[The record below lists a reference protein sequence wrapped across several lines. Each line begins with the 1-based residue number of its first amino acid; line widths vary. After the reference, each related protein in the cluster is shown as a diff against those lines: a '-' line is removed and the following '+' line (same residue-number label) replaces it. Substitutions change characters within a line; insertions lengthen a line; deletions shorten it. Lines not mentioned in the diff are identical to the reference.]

1 MKRNMLLWILV
12 MFTALSCTARKVDNT
27 PVPSLDL
34 QRYLGKWYEIA
45 RYDHSFERGIY
56 FPIAT
61 YSMDS
66 DGSIRV
72 VNTGIRK
79 GKTKISV
86 GRAKTTDTAGLLRV
100 SFFEPFYSD
109 YRVLMLTDDYRNAL
123 VGSSSSKYLWILSR
137 DSVIPMQVKYQ
148 ILTEACRRGYD
159 VNSLVW
165 MEQQKDYEN
174 ADNWTAEK

>member
-1 MKRNMLLWILV
+1 MKRNILLCIFAL
-12 MFTALSCTARKVDNT
+12 FTTLSCSARKVDNST
-27 PVPSLDL
+27 VDSLDL

-61 YSMDS
+61 YSINR

-72 VNTGIRK
+72 VNTGIK
-79 GKTKISV
+79 NGKTKVSV
-86 GRAKTTDTAGLLRV
+86 GRAKTTDTDGLLRV

-109 YRVLMLTDDYRNAL
+109 YRVLMLTDDYRHAL
-123 VGSSSSKYLWILSR
+123 VGSGSSKYLWILSR
-137 DSVIPMQVKYQ
+137 DSVIPMQIKYQ
-148 ILTEACRRGYD
+148 LLTEACRRGYN
-159 VNSLVW
+159 VNDLIW

-174 ADNWTAEK
+174 ADNWTAAK